1 MKKPIAKKSA
11 KSVVPSSTT
20 SLSKYL
26 AINGVASRRKAT
38 EMVKSGHVTVNN
50 KVIYE
55 PGYKVLDKDMV
66 CTQGALVQPEEK
78 VYILLNKPKDCIT
91 TVSDERG
98 RKTVMDLIQ
107 LDRPVRL
114 YPVGRLDRSTT
125 GLIVL
130 TNDGDLAQRLAHP
143 RYSRGK
149 VYQVTLDK
157 SVGQGHVKTLEKEGI
172 ELEDGHISIDA
183 ISYVQGERKNVVLI
197 ELHSGQHHVVRRIFE
212 TLGYLV
218 DKLDRVAYAGLT
230 KQNLRQGQ
238 WRFLTKGEVA
248 ALKNG

>member
-1 MKKPIAKKSA
+1 MKTQRAPKKSN
-11 KSVVPSSTT
+11 SSSPL

-26 AINGVASRRKAT
+26 AINGIASRRKAT
-38 EMVKSGHVTVNN
+38 DMIKDGQVTVNG
-50 KVIYE
+50 KVVFE
-55 PGYKVLDKDMV
+55 PGFKLSEKDMV
-66 CTQGALVQPEEK
+66 LAHGSLVQSEEK

-114 YPVGRLDRSTT
+114 YPVGRLDRATT
-125 GLIVL
+125 GLLVL

-143 RYSRGK
+143 RYARSK

-157 SVGQGHVKTLEKEGI
+157 AVVQRDIQSLQAQGIMLEGE
-172 ELEDGHISIDA
+172 HITIDA
-183 ISYVQGERKNVVLI
+183 IDYGERKNVVLI

-212 TLGYLV
+212 ALGYLV
-218 DKLDRVAYAGLT
+218 DKLDRIAYAGLT
-230 KQNLRQGQ
+230 KKNLRQGQ

-248 ALKNG
+248 ALKA

>member
-1 MKKPIAKKSA
+1 MSKKSP
-11 KSVVPSSTT
+11 KFVVLFTT

-38 EMVKSGHVTVNN
+38 EMIKCGLVTVNN
-50 KVIYE
+50 KIIFE
-55 PGYKVLDKDMV
+55 PGHKVLDTDMV
-66 CTQGALVQPEEK
+66 CTQGLLVTPEEK
-78 VYILLNKPKDCIT
+78 LYILLNKPKDCIT

-143 RYSRGK
+143 RYAKSK
-149 VYQVTLDK
+149 IYQVTLNK
-157 SVGQGHVKTLEKEGI
+157 SVSQGDVKSLGHEGI
-172 ELEDGHISIDA
+172 ELEDGHVSIDA
-183 ISYVQGERKNVVLI
+183 ITYVIGERKNVVLV

-212 TLGYLV
+212 ALGYLV
-218 DKLDRVAYAGLT
+218 DKLDRVSYAGLT
-230 KQNLRQGQ
+230 KKDIRQGQ
-238 WRFLTKGEVA
+238 WRYLTKGEVA

>member
-1 MKKPIAKKSA
+1 MKKPIAKKNVKTGA
-11 KSVVPSSTT
+11 LPST

-38 EMVKSGHVTVNN
+38 EIIKSGLVTVNN
-50 KVIYE
+50 TIVYE
-55 PGYKVLDKDMV
+55 PGYKVAQNDMV
-66 CTQGALVQPEEK
+66 CAKGLLVTPEEK

-114 YPVGRLDRSTT
+114 YPVGRLDRATT
-125 GLIVL
+125 GLIIL
-130 TNDGDLAQRLAHP
+130 TNDGDLAQKLAHP
-143 RYSRGK
+143 RYAKSK
-149 VYQVTLDK
+149 MYQVTLNKTVIQADVK
-157 SVGQGHVKTLEKEGI
+157 KLGHEGI
-172 ELEDGHISIDA
+172 DLEDGHVDIDGIA
-183 ISYVQGERKNVVLI
+183 YVVGERKNVVLV

-212 TLGYLV
+212 ALGYLV
-218 DKLDRVAYAGLT
+218 DKLDRVSYAGLT

>member
-1 MKKPIAKKSA
+1 MKKPIAKKSE
-11 KSVVPSSTT
+11 KSPIPSSTT
-20 SLSKYL
+20 SLSKYI

-38 EMVKSGHVTVNN
+38 EMIKSGNITVNGRI
-50 KVIYE
+50 VYE
-55 PGYKVLDKDMV
+55 PGYKVLEKDIV
-66 CTQGALVQPEEK
+66 CTQGSMVQPEEK

-149 VYQVTLDK
+149 IYQVTLDK
-157 SVGQGHVKTLEKEGI
+157 SVGQGDVKTLERDGI
-172 ELEDGHISIDA
+172 MLEDEHVTIDA
-183 ISYVQGERKNVVLI
+183 IGYVPGERKNVVLI

-230 KQNLRQGQ
+230 KQGLRQGQ
-238 WRFLTKGEVA
+238 WRHLTKGEVA
-248 ALKNG
+248 ALKN

>member
-1 MKKPIAKKSA
+1 MKKPISKKVVKSA
-11 KSVVPSSTT
+11 PPSTT

-38 EMVKSGHVTVNN
+38 EIIKNGLVTVNN
-50 KVIYE
+50 LVVYE
-55 PGYKVLDKDMV
+55 PGYKVLASDMV
-66 CTQGALVQPEEK
+66 CAQGLLVTPEEK

-98 RKTVMDLIQ
+98 RKTVMDLIH

-130 TNDGDLAQRLAHP
+130 TNDGDFAQRLAHP
-143 RYSRGK
+143 KYAKSK
-149 VYQVTLDK
+149 IYQVTLDK
-157 SVGQGHVKTLEKEGI
+157 SIAQGTLKTLAQEGI
-172 ELEDGHISIDA
+172 ELEDGHVNIDA
-183 ISYVQGERKNVVLI
+183 VGHVQGERKSVVII

-212 TLGYLV
+212 ALGYLV

-238 WRFLTKGEVA
+238 WRFLTKGEVN